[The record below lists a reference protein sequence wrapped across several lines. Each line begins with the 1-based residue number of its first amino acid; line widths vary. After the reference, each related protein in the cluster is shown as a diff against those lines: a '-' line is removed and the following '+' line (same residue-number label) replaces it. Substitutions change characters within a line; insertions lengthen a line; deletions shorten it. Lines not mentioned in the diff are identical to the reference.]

1 MAGNPSAG
9 CAGGGV
15 ILRAMGRESELT
27 HPGFARV
34 YRVVAAAGERFGYG
48 RLRASVL
55 APASGR
61 LLVLG
66 LGPGHDLLH
75 LPPAVT
81 SVVAVEPDR
90 AMRAQASERVA
101 DCAVPVTVLSAD
113 AQGPAVDRRQHRHR
127 ARGPGALLGA
137 RAGPGPRQIRR
148 VLVPG
153 GRLLVLEHVAAPQD
167 HWLARLQRLVEPT
180 WIRAAGGC
188 SLRRDTG
195 KAIEAAGF
203 DTSGL
208 STTVLWPNLP
218 PVAPHVLGTAY
229 APA

>member
-1 MAGNPSAG
+1 
-9 CAGGGV
+9 
-15 ILRAMGRESELT
+15 MGRESDLT

-55 APASGR
+55 APATGR

-81 SVVAVEPDR
+81 SVVAVEPDPT
-90 AMRAQASERVA
+90 MRAQATERVA
-101 DCAVPVTVLSAD
+101 RCAVPVTVLSAD
-113 AQGPAVDRRQHRHR
+113 AQALPLAAGSIDTVLVALVLCSVHEPAK
-127 ARGPGALLGA
+127 ALTE
-137 RAGPGPRQIRR
+137 IRR

-153 GRLLVLEHVAAPQD
+153 GRLLVLEHVAAPED
-167 HWLARLQRLVEPT
+167 HWLDRLQRVVEPT
-180 WIRAAGGC
+180 WNRAAGGC
-188 SLRRDTG
+188 SVRRDTG
-195 KAIEAAGF
+195 TAIEAAGF
-203 DTSGL
+203 DITHL
-208 STTVLWPNLP
+208 RTTVLWPNLP